1 MEDRGG
7 CEDTVS
13 IWVVSQGGT
22 EDTWKLVHAVL
33 GRVFGE
39 LLDEFSML
47 IIFVI
52 SLVLLAFLLSA
63 FRSLSLNLRSARAF
77 SLLLRKDYGF
87 PSTSGR
93 IFACCRAHC
102 AIIDQRILLAQR
114 SGLWIIIEAL
124 YDVWSVSGH

>member
-1 MEDRGG
+1 
-7 CEDTVS
+7 
-13 IWVVSQGGT
+13 
-22 EDTWKLVHAVL
+22 
-33 GRVFGE
+33 
-39 LLDEFSML
+39 ML

-63 FRSLSLNLRSARAF
+63 FRSLSLNLRSATAF

-114 SGLWIIIEAL
+114 SGLWVIIEAL